1 MSSPK
6 DRIPLRGSVRAPLP
20 GAHAVGAANPDEPIE
35 VTVLLRPR
43 ASKESLNIE
52 QMAARLPQD
61 RQHLTREKLAET
73 RGADPQDISKI
84 EAFADEHH
92 LSVVEANPAERRVV
106 LSGTVANFSRAFDVE
121 LKRYEHPQ
129 GSYRGRTGPVHI
141 PAEIAEIVQGV
152 FGLDNRPQAKTHFQ
166 RPRQQRGLGARAAGT
181 SYTPPQIADLYNF
194 PPGLDGSGECIAW
207 IELGGGYRRRDLTT
221 YFDNL
226 NLPHP
231 HVTAVSVDGGHN
243 HPGTDDDGEVM
254 LDIEVAAGVA
264 PKTKIVVYFAPN
276 NDRGFLDAVIKATH
290 DTRHKPSVISISWG
304 GAESGWTAQA
314 MQAFDQAFQDA
325 AALGV
330 TVCCAAGD
338 NGSTDGVTDGLQHVD
353 FPASSPFALACG
365 GTSLQASGKT
375 ISSETVWDDAPTSA
389 TGGGIS
395 DFFPLPSWQSVT
407 NVPSSANPDHH
418 KGRGLP
424 DIAGD
429 ADPNTGYAVIVDGQ
443 QEVIGG
449 TSAVAP
455 LWAGLIARINQ
466 QLGNT
471 LGYLNPLLYGPLS
484 QSGALHDITQGNN
497 GTYTAGIGW
506 DPCTGWGTPDGT
518 RLLPPLTPKAA
529 AKAAGKGSKVA

>member
-194 PPGLDGSGECIAW
+194 PSGLDGSGECIAL

-231 HVTAVSVDGGHN
+231 QVTAVSVDGGHN

-276 NDRGFLDAVIKATH
+276 NDRGFLDAVIKAIH

-314 MQAFDQAFQDA
+314 M
-325 AALGV
+325 
-330 TVCCAAGD
+330 
-338 NGSTDGVTDGLQHVD
+338 NSTRHFRMPRPWV
-353 FPASSPFALACG
+353 
-365 GTSLQASGKT
+365 
-375 ISSETVWDDAPTSA
+375 
-389 TGGGIS
+389 
-395 DFFPLPSWQSVT
+395 
-407 NVPSSANPDHH
+407 
-418 KGRGLP
+418 
-424 DIAGD
+424 
-429 ADPNTGYAVIVDGQ
+429 
-443 QEVIGG
+443 
-449 TSAVAP
+449 
-455 LWAGLIARINQ
+455 
-466 QLGNT
+466 
-471 LGYLNPLLYGPLS
+471 
-484 QSGALHDITQGNN
+484 
-497 GTYTAGIGW
+497 
-506 DPCTGWGTPDGT
+506 
-518 RLLPPLTPKAA
+518 
-529 AKAAGKGSKVA
+529 